1 MFALVWATTPFE
13 LFVGFRNPNPSQCHT
28 MVVISRFRIL
38 QIGHRKRLQFFAPV
52 PSIMSSPLIARRRI
66 QSPVKDASH
75 FIPYTPQDSDQLI
88 FGPLDLEDV
97 HSIQWDPFS
106 EIDADVK
113 PPYNYSSF
121 STMSHYEFGPSP
133 ANAYYDSG
141 SLYSPVEEH
150 NPAALDFAGWIND
163 PDLGAHSPSS
173 PINIPSPTDTSSSFI
188 GYQGHTQFSPD
199 LSAFSPTSY
208 AALHPLPRSISPSL
222 DETYSIRPR
231 VQSVMSPRDMSMH
244 SPAWASQLWDAPSA
258 HRTQTSLARPSV
270 RHSPLSDA
278 TLRQRIPVRRPSLSS
293 GQIFQS
299 SSAPSFTESQAPS
312 SSRSYSSRADSVG
325 ITDDRDGT
333 LKRKKRTPD
342 DETST
347 TATKANDSR
356 KSQVNFY
363 LLLAN
368 HFFAISTQ
376 VCLTTTKTGPVGLAA
391 LLYRLDPKTASFRY
405 AQAECRSSGQR
416 GRPRIRVPQPS

>member
-1 MFALVWATTPFE
+1 
-13 LFVGFRNPNPSQCHT
+13 
-28 MVVISRFRIL
+28 MVVITRFRFL
-38 QIGHRKRLQFFAPV
+38 QIVHRKRLQSFAAV
-52 PSIMSSPLIARRRI
+52 PTTMSSPLVARRRI
-66 QSPVKDASH
+66 QSPVMHDKDASH
-75 FIPYTPQDSDQLI
+75 FIGFDPYTAQDSDQLI

-133 ANAYYDSG
+133 ANGYYDSG

-150 NPAALDFAGWIND
+150 NPASLDFNGWIND

-173 PINIPSPTDTSSSFI
+173 PINIPSPTDTTWVN
-188 GYQGHTQFSPD
+188 GHTQFSPD
-199 LSAFSPTSY
+199 SAAFSPTSY

-231 VQSVMSPRDMSMH
+231 VQSVMSPRDMSLH

-270 RHSPLSDA
+270 RHSPLTDT

-293 GQIFQS
+293 QIFQS
-299 SSAPSFTESQAPS
+299 SSAPSFRESQTPA

-333 LKRKKRTPD
+333 VKRKKRTPE

-347 TATKANDSR
+347 SATKVNDSR

-363 LLLAN
+363 PLLAN
-368 HFFAISTQ
+368 HFAISTQ

-391 LLYRLDPKTASFRY
+391 LLYRLDPKAASFGD
-405 AQAECRSSGQR
+405 AQVERSSSGQR
-416 GRPRIRVPQPS
+416 GRPRIRVSQPS